1 MSKVLLGNWLLV
13 ICSIFYLAWWLV
25 TFKPPQMKSSLI
37 GNIFLVIAFVSGLS
51 GMFISVKEIAIP
63 TSEIIIK
70 GISGLW
76 LILGGAASYIL
87 LLLLTRAI
95 FHRQVT
101 SELFIITGWALLEI
115 AICNYMYAVGV
126 FRIKE
131 ALILALIVLITA
143 LISLVCY
150 ILYYKLPY
158 EKGYI
163 DGCIPLV
170 LCMLV
175 MVLINLRI
183 MKG

>member
-1 MSKVLLGNWLLV
+1 MLV

-25 TFKPPQMKSSLI
+25 TFKPPQMKSSLM
-37 GNIFLVIAFVSGLS
+37 GNIFLVIAFISGLS
-51 GMFISVKEIAIP
+51 GLLFSVREIAIP
-63 TSEIIIK
+63 ASEIMIK

-76 LILGGAASYIL
+76 LILGGMASYIL

-115 AICNYMYAVGV
+115 SICNYMYGVGL
-126 FRIKE
+126 FRTKE
-131 ALILALIVLITA
+131 ALILALIVLIAA

-150 ILYYKLPY
+150 ILYYKLSY

-170 LCMLV
+170 LCMVV
-175 MVLINLRI
+175 MVFINLRI
-183 MKG
+183 MMG